1 MSQKK
6 PILTQATFI
15 FNQDGNCMQGG
26 DEQLE
31 ITILADDSGGLTRKQ
46 SFISIN
52 TEQWAVES
60 PEEMF
65 ELMRKSLAV
74 AFELNNQNIPDG
86 PEVKA

>member
-26 DEQLE
+26 YEQLE
-31 ITILADDSGGLTRKQ
+31 ITILADDSEGLTRKQ

-60 PEEMF
+60 PEE
-65 ELMRKSLAV
+65 LSDLLRKSIELV
-74 AFELNNQNIPDG
+74 FELNNQNIPDG
-86 PEVKA
+86 SEDKA